1 MLQRL
6 GKGAQGSVF
15 LVEDKETGQ
24 KLVLKKVALNTS
36 SNRSTCIQECILLMY
51 CIVLFACLYYNG
63 SLGKNN

>member
-24 KLVLKKVALNTS
+24 KLVLKKVALNS
-36 SNRSTCIQECILLMY
+36 LISNIYMY
-51 CIVLFACLYYNG
+51 SRLCTLDVLYCACLYYNG